1 MKRHLLPLACF
12 LLSLAVL
19 ASAISPRFDERN
31 YTLLADSPVTR
42 SYFTSWAR
50 YPSSL
55 PPPSLPDPGSL
66 CVVHLWFPFSFQV
79 PRTQLC

>member
-1 MKRHLLPLACF
+1 MRQHLLPLACF

-50 YPSSL
+50 YHFAAF
-55 PPPSLPDPGSL
+55 PPRPTRSL
-66 CVVHLWFPFSFQV
+66 CVVHLFGFLS
-79 PRTQLC
+79 R